1 MEFHERLIALRT
13 QASMTQK
20 ELGDAVGV
28 TVMTIRNWE
37 AGTKQPSMRA
47 IIYLSKTLHTSADYI
62 LGMENNQIVHTMP
75 MSRNES
81 KLLKDYRTLD
91 RYGQKAVEVVCAIEK
106 LRVEETEEIK
116 RRSKIRYIPKYSTPS
131 AAGYTVPLDGEEYE
145 LIPVDETVPHD
156 ADFATVA
163 HGNSMLPYIHDGD
176 TVYVKK
182 DCELDV
188 GDVGIFIV
196 NGARYCKQYYI
207 DEDRNLT
214 LVSANPDL
222 KGSNIYI
229 SAESDATVVC
239 CGKVLLGENIPLPD
253 YFTEGL

>member
-1 MEFHERLIALRT
+1 MEFHERLRALRT

-20 ELGDAVGV
+20 ELGDLIGVSVV
-28 TVMTIRNWE
+28 TVRNWE
-37 AGTKQPSMRA
+37 AGTKLPSMAA
-47 IIYLSKTLHTSADYI
+47 IVALSKTLHTTADYI
-62 LGMENNQIVHTMP
+62 LCIENNPVVHTMP
-75 MSRNES
+75 ISRSES
-81 KLLKDYRTLD
+81 KLLTDYRSLD
-91 RYGQKAVEVVCAIEK
+91 RYGQKSVEVVCAIEK

-131 AAGYTVPLDGEEYE
+131 AAGYSVPLDGDEYE

-176 TVYVKK
+176 TVFVKK

-207 DEDRNLT
+207 DEARNLT

-222 KGSNIYI
+222 RESNVYI
-229 SAESDATVVC
+229 SAESDATVIC